1 MNGLLSCFLAAV
13 ITTLVPPVVRA
24 SVGTP
29 PLEIAVYVRGT
40 EEGELYAGEP
50 IRVAIAVRPGAGH
63 AGPVR
68 LSGSPGKSWTER
80 IRVRLHDAN
89 GRSLGEPARAAIAPL
104 VTSMEAHRDRPA
116 VAIFRWP
123 ASVTLG
129 LQPGVHRISARWVT
143 DDRTSATTPGET
155 AFNLKPEPET
165 LTPALRTR
173 LQFAVAVDAH
183 LAGERK
189 RAGTLVDL
197 VLKTDPSHVE
207 ARRLRAALDAPP
219 RVAATATPPPAP
231 PPPAPAAPSPP
242 TSATPHTPAVTG
254 PQPAVTGRVVWA
266 TSARASSE
274 YRATDYGANRATGA
288 PDVPRPADH
297 RNAWTPKLP
306 DAGPEWLELTYAAP
320 VSAAG
325 VRVVQ
330 SFNPGAI
337 MAIEVF
343 DDQGA
348 ASTVWTGPDLTRY
361 AASQIGVLETTF
373 ERTARPIVRVRL
385 TLDSKRVAGANSIDA
400 VGLIPAP

>member
-1 MNGLLSCFLAAV
+1 MNGRLFCFLAAV
-13 ITTLVPPVVRA
+13 FTALLPPVVRA
-24 SVGTP
+24 SVAAP

-40 EEGELYAGEP
+40 EQGELYAGEP
-50 IRVAIAVRPGAGH
+50 IRVAIAVRPA
-63 AGPVR
+63 AAQTGPVR
-68 LSGSPGKSWTER
+68 LTGSPGKSWTER
-80 IRVRLHDAN
+80 IRVRLHDAS
-89 GRSLGEPARAAIAPL
+89 GRSLGEPARAALAPL
-104 VTSMEAHRDRPA
+104 VTSTEAHRDRPA
-116 VAIFRWP
+116 VAVFRWP

-129 LQPGVHRISARWVT
+129 LQPGVHRISARWVA
-143 DDRTSATTPGET
+143 DDRTSATSPGET

-165 LTPALRTR
+165 LTPVLRTR
-173 LQFAVAVDAH
+173 LQFAVAMDAH
-183 LAGERK
+183 LAGERQ
-189 RAGTLVDL
+189 RAGKLVDL
-197 VLKTDPSHVE
+197 VLKADPSHEE

-219 RVAATATPPPAP
+219 RGAATVTTPPASSTATPSAPLPASP
-231 PPPAPAAPSPP
+231 QTPAAKEQP
-242 TSATPHTPAVTG
+242 
-254 PQPAVTGRVVWA
+254 PAVTGRVIWA
-266 TSARASSE
+266 HSARASSE

-306 DAGPEWLELTYAAP
+306 DAGPEWLELTYSAP

-348 ASTVWTGPDLTRY
+348 ASTVWTGPDTTRY

-373 ERTARPIVRVRL
+373 ARPARPIVRVRL

>member
-1 MNGLLSCFLAAV
+1 MKGVLSYLLAAV
-13 ITTLVPPVVRA
+13 ITALLPPVVRA
-24 SVGTP
+24 SVATP

-40 EEGELYAGEP
+40 EQGELYAGEP
-50 IRVAIAVRPGAGH
+50 IRVAIAVRPGDGQ
-63 AGPVR
+63 AGPVH

-89 GRSLGEPARAAIAPL
+89 GRSLGEPARAALAPL

-116 VAIFRWP
+116 VAVFRWP

-129 LQPGVHRISARWVT
+129 LQPGVHRISARWVA
-143 DDRTSATTPGET
+143 DDRYPATTPDET

-197 VLKTDPSHVE
+197 VLKADPRHE
-207 ARRLRAALDAPP
+207 GALRLRAALDAPP
-219 RVAATATPPPAP
+219 RVAATVATPPASSTVTPSPLPPAP
-231 PPPAPAAPSPP
+231 PQTPAATAPQSPAPA
-242 TSATPHTPAVTG
+242 
-254 PQPAVTGRVVWA
+254 RVIWA

-306 DAGPEWLELTYAAP
+306 DAGPEWLELTYSAP
-320 VSAAG
+320 VSATG
-325 VRVVQ
+325 IRVVQ

-337 MAIEVF
+337 TAIEVF

-348 ASTVWTGPDLTRY
+348 ASIVWTGPDLTRY
-361 AASQIGVLETTF
+361 AAGQIGVLETMF
-373 ERTARPIVRVRL
+373 ARTARPIARVRL
-385 TLDSKRVAGANSIDA
+385 SLDSKRVAGANSIDA